1 MIDDNLTPRPV
12 DDDAQQA
19 AEPSAADAIDLNEM
33 EEAPQT
39 PEEIAAIEAADKQR
53 ARNINKIFAAM
64 MTTLVLIFVLFL
76 AIYIPWRKDQ
86 NQLPGATLVL
96 CKWLHRPR
104 QRLYSSSSTAKS
116 TFATSGNE

>member
-1 MIDDNLTPRPV
+1 MTDDNLTPRPV

-19 AEPSAADAIDLNEM
+19 AEPSAAETLDLTGM

-39 PEEIAAIEAADKQR
+39 LEEIAAIEAAEKQR

-86 NQLPGATLVL
+86 NTLPGPTTSTVEVVT
-96 CKWLHRPR
+96 P
-104 QRLYSSSSTAKS
+104 SSSAPVQ
-116 TFATSGNE
+116 

>member
-1 MIDDNLTPRPV
+1 MGCHCRGVHPGKAPMTDDNLTPRPV

-86 NQLPGATLVL
+86 NQLPGATTSTVQVVT
-96 CKWLHRPR
+96 P
-104 QRLYSSSSTAKS
+104 SSSAPVQ
-116 TFATSGNE
+116 

>member
-1 MIDDNLTPRPV
+1 MTDDNLTPRPV

-86 NQLPGATLVL
+86 NTLPGPTTSTVEVVT
-96 CKWLHRPR
+96 P
-104 QRLYSSSSTAKS
+104 SSSAPVQ
-116 TFATSGNE
+116 